1 MVKKLYKHEFLAW
14 LRIVPF
20 IFGIT
25 LITAA
30 FHRVL
35 QLFETDS
42 VYYGIVNVSAIV
54 LYFVSLVVC
63 LATPVVF
70 GIVRFYKNL
79 FTGEGYLTFTLP
91 VKTTTHLNVKVIT
104 TAVFSVAAFVVCFLS
119 ALIITAGDVFTEL
132 WKAFLYLWKMIP
144 VEDSRHILG
153 YAAEFCVL
161 MLVAVFATI
170 LLYNACLCI
179 GQLAKKNRI
188 LLAVGAYF
196 IYYFITQVFGTI
208 FVIVFTI
215 LESTNALA
223 KIYSFI
229 LGHVWLSGH
238 LGFAIAIVLYVLLGF
253 VFWLICRYILRK
265 KLNLE

>member
-25 LITAA
+25 LLTAA
-30 FHRVL
+30 FHRLL
-35 QLFETDS
+35 QIFETDS
-42 VYYGIVNVSAIV
+42 VYYGIVNVSAII
-54 LYFVSLVVC
+54 LYVVSLLVC
-63 LATPVVF
+63 LATPLVF

-91 VKTTTHLNVKVIT
+91 IKTTTHLNVKVIT
-104 TAVFSVAAFVVCFLS
+104 SAVFSVAAFVISLLSVC
-119 ALIITAGDVFTEL
+119 IITAGDVFTEL
-132 WKAFLYLWKMIP
+132 WKAFLYLWDML
-144 VEDSRHILG
+144 HIDAANHLIG

-161 MLVAVFATI
+161 MLVAVFASI
-170 LLYNACLCI
+170 LLFNTCLCI

-215 LESTNALA
+215 LESTNVLA

-229 LGHVWLSGH
+229 QGHMWLSGH
-238 LGFAIAIVLYVLLGF
+238 LGFAIAIVLYAFLGL
-253 VFWLICRYILRK
+253 VFWLICRHILRK